1 MFETLTEKLQN
12 AFSTLRSKGKLSESD
27 IDDSLKEIKL
37 ALLEADVNF
46 KVVKSF
52 ISRIKEKALESEALD
67 SFTPGQ
73 QIVKIVRDEMIE
85 LLGEETEELE
95 LSSSKLNVILLVG
108 LQGSGKTTTAGKI
121 AQKLE
126 KDGFAS
132 YLVPADLSRP
142 AAVEQLQVVA
152 RETQTEIF
160 DDIREDDPVA
170 TSSLA
175 LEEAKKSGYDV
186 VIIDTAGRLHIDE
199 DLMNELQAIKRE
211 VNPVEVLFVA
221 DSMTGQ
227 DAVNSAETFNNKLDI
242 TGTVLTKLDGD
253 ARGGAAISIS
263 SVTGVPVK
271 LVGTGERYSDL
282 ELFHPDRMVSR
293 ILGMGDV
300 LSLVEKIEEE
310 VEEEEAQDLE
320 KRLKEGKFTLK
331 DFKKQLNQIK
341 NLGPM
346 DKILGMLPGMG
357 QMKEMISDQMNSKQL
372 DHIEAIINSMT
383 KEERADHTIINYSRK
398 RRIARGAGRPVSEVT
413 KLLKQFAKMKKFMK
427 KAGKDVNKGKLKKL
441 MGDMKG
447 FPFK

>member
-1 MFETLTEKLQN
+1 MFETLTEKLQS
-12 AFSTLRSKGKLSESD
+12 AFSKLKSKGKLSEAD

-46 KVVKSF
+46 KVVKNF
-52 ISRIKEKALESEALD
+52 ISRIKEEALDSEALD

-73 QIVKIVRDEMIE
+73 QIVKIVRDELIE
-85 LLGEETEELE
+85 LLGGETEELQ
-95 LSSSKLNVILLVG
+95 LSSSELNVILLVG

-121 AQKLE
+121 ARKLE
-126 KDGFAS
+126 KDGFAP

-142 AAVEQLQVVA
+142 AAVDQLEVVA

-160 DDIREDDPVA
+160 DDVQKEDPVA
-170 TSSLA
+170 TCSMA
-175 LEEAKKSGYDV
+175 LEEAKMSGYDV

-199 DLMNELQAIKRE
+199 TLMEELQAIKQE
-211 VNPVEVLFVA
+211 VDPAELLFVA

-227 DAVNSAETFNNKLDI
+227 DAVNSADTFHEKLNI

-271 LVGTGERYSDL
+271 LVGTGEKYSDL

-300 LSLVEKIEEE
+300 LSLVEKIEDE

-341 NLGPM
+341 KLGPM

-357 QMKEMISDQMNSKQL
+357 QMKEMISENMDSDQL

-383 KEERADHTIINYSRK
+383 KEERKNHTIINYSRK
-398 RRIARGAGRPVSEVT
+398 RRIAKGAGRPVSEVT
-413 KLLKQFAKMKKFMK
+413 RLLKQFAKMKKFMK
-427 KAGKDVNKGKLKKL
+427 KAGKDMNKGKLKNL
-441 MGDMKG
+441 LGDMKG
-447 FPFK
+447 FPF